1 MSRPGGQ
8 KRRRGTRRHGPGP
21 PHRCPGG
28 AIGLMKGHD
37 GGTVRGRTS
46 AEGDGAAG
54 DAGMRAGAGAIRSPA
69 AARLAGARD
78 VAEGRPAADIGSGR
92 GAWVTGALGTL
103 PARGGAAASAG

>member
-1 MSRPGGQ
+1 MSRPDGQ
-8 KRRRGTRRHGPGP
+8 KRRLGTWRHGQGQPPG
-21 PHRCPGG
+21 RPGG
-28 AIGLMKGHD
+28 AIRHMTGHG

-46 AEGDGAAG
+46 AEGDGTAG

-78 VAEGRPAADIGSGR
+78 VAEGRPVADIGSGR

>member
-8 KRRRGTRRHGPGP
+8 KRRLGMWRHGQGQPPG
-21 PHRCPGG
+21 RPGG
-28 AIGLMKGHD
+28 EIGYTTGHR
-37 GGTVRGRTS
+37 GGAGRGRTS

-78 VAEGRPAADIGSGR
+78 LAEGRAAADVGSGR
-92 GAWVTGALGTL
+92 GAWATAALGTL